1 MSVIVTEVYDAL
13 VAAGSPEEK
22 ARAAAGVIPMTETLS
37 TKQDFAEFRGEMKE
51 DFAEFKGEMREEF
64 AEFRAE
70 MKADFAEFR
79 TEMREEFAEFKAE
92 MKGEF
97 AEFRAEVKEEI
108 NPLKRDVAVL
118 KLAMVSFMPAILALL
133 AKLVFFP

>member
-13 VAAGSPEEK
+13 VAAGVPDEK

-37 TKQDFAEFRGEMKE
+37 TKQDFAEFKGEMREEFAEFRAEMKQ
-51 DFAEFKGEMREEF
+51 DFAELRSEMREEF

-70 MKADFAEFR
+70 MKADFAGFR
-79 TEMREEFAEFKAE
+79 AEMKEEFA
-92 MKGEF
+92 
-97 AEFRAEVKEEI
+97 
-108 NPLKRDVAVL
+108 PLKRDVAVL
-118 KLAMVSFMPAILALL
+118 KLAMFSFMPAILALL

>member
-13 VAAGSPEEK
+13 VAAGAPDEK
-22 ARAAAGVIPMTETLS
+22 ARAAAGVIPMTENLV
-37 TKQDFAEFRGEMKE
+37 TKQDL
-51 DFAEFKGEMREEF
+51 

-70 MKADFAEFR
+70 MKADFAEF
-79 TEMREEFAEFKAE
+79 K
-92 MKGEF
+92 
-97 AEFRAEVKEEI
+97 AEVKEEI
-108 NPLKRDVAVL
+108 SPLKRDVAVL

>member
-1 MSVIVTEVYDAL
+1 MSVIVTEVYNAL
-13 VAAGSPEEK
+13 VAAGVPDEK
-22 ARAAAGVIPMTETLS
+22 ARAAAGVIPMTENLV
-37 TKQDFAEFRGEMKE
+37 TKQD
-51 DFAEFKGEMREEF
+51 F

-70 MKADFAEFR
+70 MKADFAEFK
-79 TEMREEFAEFKAE
+79 TE

-97 AEFRAEVKEEI
+97 AEFKAEVKEEI
-108 NPLKRDVAVL
+108 SPLKRDVAVL